1 MGSLSENINDVCFKN
16 VNEGYATSDNG
27 KYFMSIDGGKSW
39 QSMQSNTSDHL
50 KKIYFAESNSFA
62 KCRTNVFVDLRTGNK
77 SFTVPDSAFKFL
89 FLNDSRC
96 IGIGQHYEIGFLP
109 YGDIFL
115 TNDTWATFSQ
125 KKYSPQSEAM
135 NVTAIARAKEGRV
148 IIIGCGTLNSS
159 VIELRY

>member
-1 MGSLSENINDVCFKN
+1 MDPVTENINDVSFKN
-16 VNEGYATSDNG
+16 AYEGYATSDNG
-27 KYFMSIDGGKSW
+27 KYFRSTDGGKSW
-39 QSMQSNTSDHL
+39 QSIQSNTSDHL
-50 KKIYFAESNSFA
+50 KNIYFAESKSFA
-62 KCRTNVFVDLRTGNK
+62 KCRTNVFVDLMTGKK

-115 TNDTWATFSQ
+115 TNNSWATFSQ
-125 KKYSPQSEAM
+125 KKYSPQSEAL

-148 IIIGCGTLNSS
+148 IIIGCGTVNSS